1 MQVASVSSSSIYA
14 CTAHPIVYEGVQ
26 RVLAPYSDWQVV
38 GSAPASSE
46 TLDEI
51 EHLRPDAILVDLTAS
66 LRATLQFVDGIRSRS
81 PRSHIVLWVTELEE
95 VDCLRALQIGVRG
108 ILKKSLP
115 AHILPQCLETV
126 LAGQLWIEHSL
137 PSEFAHQRRNGP
149 RLTSRER
156 DVVRC
161 ICQGLRNKEISE
173 SLGITPG
180 TVKVHLMHIFEK
192 TGVKDRLELA
202 AYARHLQDVPADLL
216 EKGVAS

>member
-1 MQVASVSSSSIYA
+1 MSSSSIYA

-26 RVLAPYSDWQVV
+26 RALASNPEWQVV
-38 GSAPASSE
+38 GSGAATSE
-46 TLDEI
+46 TLEQLAA
-51 EHLRPDAILVDLTAS
+51 LRPDVVLVDLTAS
-66 LRATLQFVDGIRSRS
+66 LRATLQFIDGIRSRS
-81 PRSHIVLWVTELEE
+81 SSSQVVLWVTELEE

-108 ILKKSLP
+108 ILKKTLP
-115 AHILPQCLETV
+115 ASVLPQCIETV
-126 LAGQLWIEHSL
+126 LSGQLWIEHSL
-137 PSEFAHQRRNGP
+137 PSEFASQRRNGP
-149 RLTSRER
+149 RLTARER

-202 AYARHLQDVPADLL
+202 AYARHLQDVPA
-216 EKGVAS
+216 EFMQREAVS